1 MGHQDVQYYAH
12 SRIRTCPW
20 RPGIICKW
28 TVANLTPLCPL
39 VGMKS
44 LIKAIGKSTFDT
56 WDEEINFTLL
66 SLLYY
71 LFVRVILAL
80 GTWDPW

>member
-1 MGHQDVQYYAH
+1 MGQEDVQYKALPKM
-12 SRIRTCPW
+12 RTCPW
-20 RPGIICKW
+20 CPTIICKRM
-28 TVANLTPLCPL
+28 VVNLTPLCTV

-44 LIKAIGKSTFDT
+44 LIKPIGKSTFDT
-56 WDEEINFTLL
+56 WDEKINFTLL

-80 GTWDPW
+80 GTWDP

>member
-1 MGHQDVQYYAH
+1 MGQKDLQYKALPKMT
-12 SRIRTCPW
+12 TCPW
-20 RPGIICKW
+20 RPAAICKR
-28 TVANLTPLCPL
+28 TIVNLTPLCTV

-44 LIKAIGKSTFDT
+44 LIKPIGKSTFDT

-80 GTWDPW
+80 GTWDL

>member
-1 MGHQDVQYYAH
+1 MGQKDLQYKALPKM
-12 SRIRTCPW
+12 RTCPW
-20 RPGIICKW
+20 CPAAICKR
-28 TVANLTPLCPL
+28 TIVNLTPLCTV

-44 LIKAIGKSTFDT
+44 LIKPIGKSTFDT

-80 GTWDPW
+80 GTWDL

>member
-1 MGHQDVQYYAH
+1 MGQEDVQYKALPKM
-12 SRIRTCPW
+12 RTCPW
-20 RPGIICKW
+20 CPTIICKRM
-28 TVANLTPLCPL
+28 VVNLTPLCTV

-44 LIKAIGKSTFDT
+44 LIKPIGKSTFDT

-80 GTWDPW
+80 GTWDL